1 MDITCCNVK
10 SLVDWLI
17 EVHLKFKMVLETIYI
32 TVQIVDR
39 LFGAEI
45 STSLAIAVGWSRSFV
60 GKYIRI
66 LLYQLVVGG
75 KVWRD
80 LSSSRAERVGFHCW
94 QGLYRKGDTSH
105 GKRHCFGL
113 GLSTHCPHHSYFPLS
128 IIARIWYASF
138 PTLYYSCFCGIS
150 CSWCFFT
157 KTSMESYLVEIYK
170 VWWRGFAIVYLR
182 SANFPW

>member
-1 MDITCCNVK
+1 M
-10 SLVDWLI
+10 DWLI

-75 KVWRD
+75 KV
-80 LSSSRAERVGFHCW
+80 
-94 QGLYRKGDTSH
+94 
-105 GKRHCFGL
+105 
-113 GLSTHCPHHSYFPLS
+113 
-128 IIARIWYASF
+128 
-138 PTLYYSCFCGIS
+138 
-150 CSWCFFT
+150 
-157 KTSMESYLVEIYK
+157 
-170 VWWRGFAIVYLR
+170 
-182 SANFPW
+182 